1 MTYLLRPRAFLTL
14 ACLALAFFL
23 PSGSALA
30 DSCPGNKSI
39 DWAKMLASNPKTAD
53 LVYVAGI
60 NSVAAGR
67 VGDAML
73 ALVPLDFN
81 ASVGVQSLVIYRLTT
96 AQPCAP
102 PELLGSFKTDTTL
115 FRSYFGDGALHLVT
129 FKDQKESTARHPTDF
144 IDTAYHFENGKLVK
158 ASSKEITTK

>member
-1 MTYLLRPRAFLTL
+1 VTYLLRPRAFLTI
-14 ACLALAFFL
+14 AYIAMALFL
-23 PSGSALA
+23 PGGFALA

-39 DWAKMLASNPKTAD
+39 DWAKTLASNPKTAD
-53 LVYVAGI
+53 LVYVAGA
-60 NSVAAGR
+60 NSVAAGE
-67 VGDAML
+67 VGNTTL

-96 AQPCAP
+96 TQPCAP

-115 FRSYFGDGALHLVT
+115 FRSYFSDGVLHLVT

-144 IDTAYHFENGKLVK
+144 IDTAYRFENGKLVK
-158 ASSKEITTK
+158 VSSKEITTK

>member
-1 MTYLLRPRAFLTL
+1 MTYLLRPKAFL
-14 ACLALAFFL
+14 AIAYSAMAFFL

-39 DWAKMLASNPKTAD
+39 DWAKTLASNAKTAD
-53 LVYVAGI
+53 LAYVAGVH
-60 NSVAAGR
+60 SVAAGE
-67 VGDAML
+67 VGNTML

-81 ASVGVQSLVIYRLTT
+81 ASVGIQSLVIYRLTT
-96 AQPCAP
+96 TQPCAP

-115 FRSYFGDGALHLVT
+115 FRSYFTDGALHLVT

-144 IDTAYHFENGKLVK
+144 IDTVYHFENGKLVK
-158 ASSKEITTK
+158 VSSKEITTK